1 MNHQHQPDRAR
12 SAKNRLQRKAEGGF
26 RGYPI
31 ATVAYYGPD
40 NQFASK
46 VAVGIV
52 QGEEEEE
59 DLVDLKR
66 WFSED
71 KDVRLDPEINRQ
83 ILRFVHRRRV
93 KSVVI
98 TDGIIGCPHEEGK
111 DYPKGENC
119 PHCPYW
125 ADRDRWT
132 GELKG
137 EAAQPTKIVTGCAWY
152 RADQWERLL
161 EISVDRDR
169 LGDSYEAW
177 VENAE
182 ETLRSLQA
190 QQTAGVTIEKV
201 EVDVEEMLAWCRERG
216 VEVDAEARAE
226 YAADLLRRRTLGD
239 ESESF

>member
-1 MNHQHQPDRAR
+1 MNHQHQPDRAQ
-12 SAKNRLQRKAEGGF
+12 SAKNRLQRKAQGGF

-52 QGEEEEE
+52 KGEGED

-71 KDVRLDPEINRQ
+71 KDVRFDPDIYRQ
-83 ILRFVHRRRV
+83 ILRFVHRYRV
-93 KSVVI
+93 KSVVVV
-98 TDGIIGCPHEEGK
+98 DGIIGCPHEEGK

-132 GELKG
+132 GEMKG
-137 EAAQPTKIVTGCAWY
+137 EEAQPARIVTGCAWY
-152 RADQWERLL
+152 RPDQWERLL

-169 LGDSYEAW
+169 LGDSYAAW

-182 ETLRSLQA
+182 EALRNLREPSQEGM
-190 QQTAGVTIEKV
+190 TFEKV
-201 EVDVEEMLAWCRERG
+201 EVDVEELLAWCQARG
-216 VEVDAEARAE
+216 VEVDAQARAE
-226 YAADLLRRRTLGD
+226 YAAELLRRQGQNQDD
-239 ESESF
+239 EA